1 MHETG
6 LSTSDSDDERRSTP
20 DYLNAVKRALT
31 PAVIERITEY
41 AGRRAD
47 MLAAA
52 GIRGAEGRMIAQ
64 DAMGEV
70 ILRRRWDQSRTLE
83 GHLIGLIRQRTSNR
97 LRQARTMPHVSLD
110 DTRDGFAV
118 GEEVAATATGQAP
131 DVRDAATKKA
141 NGVITWLKQRAAADA
156 GVLALLAAYEL
167 DVNKRGEI
175 ADLAGMGPRDVT
187 NARAR
192 LDRML
197 RELPDPLAS
206 SNDGLRRNQ

>member
-1 MHETG
+1 MHEPG
-6 LSTSDSDDERRSTP
+6 LSTSNGDDGHRPTP

-31 PAVIERITEY
+31 PTVIERITEY

-70 ILRRRWDQSRTLE
+70 ILRRRWNGSRPLE
-83 GHLIGLIRQRTSNR
+83 GHLIGLIRQQTSNR
-97 LRQARTMPHVSLD
+97 LRQARTQPHVSLN

-131 DVRDAATKKA
+131 PGGDASSQKA
-141 NGVITWLKQRAAADA
+141 VGVVAWLKQRAAADA

-167 DVNKRGEI
+167 DVSKRGEI
-175 ADLAGMGPRDVT
+175 ADLAGMSPRDVT
-187 NARAR
+187 NARTR

-206 SNDGLRRNQ
+206 SSDGIRRNQ